1 MRALSASGRAHE
13 RHARGSVE
21 DRAAGGARRGRDD
34 ASGPHRADVADPR
47 VRGPDRRRAGKRER
61 QAVRAGPRCGAV
73 PPRRGQAV
81 AAGVWTRQAGAGIP
95 GWIFSGAEVGSI
107 RGRGMSDPGEA
118 LANAKAAADRIVKA
132 KRLNACLTP
141 PKELRQSLQKQAQ
154 AAHPSGV
161 LYGMPV
167 AVKDNI
173 CTLEF
178 TTTCGSKILAGYRS
192 PYEATAVAKLKA
204 AGALV
209 AGKTN
214 CDEFGMGSST
224 EHSAYG
230 RALHPFD
237 KTRVPGGS
245 SGGSAVLVAAGAVPA
260 GLGSETG
267 GSVRQPASLCGV
279 VGIKPTY
286 GRVSRYGLV
295 AFGSSLDQIGVL
307 GRSVHDAARV
317 LSVISGRDPKDSTCE
332 ARDSLRLP
340 TVPESLQGFVIGVPK
355 EYFPPDL
362 APAVRRACDRA
373 IRLLKE
379 LGAAV
384 REVSLPH
391 TAYAV
396 ATYYIIAPAE
406 ASSNLARYD
415 GARYGPR
422 FDGSEDVR
430 ALYRTT
436 RGEGFGPE
444 VRRRVLVGTYVLSS
458 GYYDAYYRKAQQ
470 MRALIAQDFRN
481 AFDRGVDLLFT
492 PTTRTPAFKAGE
504 KLNDPVAMYLSDIFT
519 VTANLAGLPAIS
531 MPIGRIKGLPIGGQ
545 LIGQAFL
552 EDEMIEA
559 AYALERVVPATDEA

>member
-1 MRALSASGRAHE
+1 
-13 RHARGSVE
+13 
-21 DRAAGGARRGRDD
+21 
-34 ASGPHRADVADPR
+34 
-47 VRGPDRRRAGKRER
+47 
-61 QAVRAGPRCGAV
+61 
-73 PPRRGQAV
+73 
-81 AAGVWTRQAGAGIP
+81 
-95 GWIFSGAEVGSI
+95 
-107 RGRGMSDPGEA
+107 MSDPGEA
-118 LANAKAAADRIVKA
+118 LASAKAAADRIIRA

-141 PKELRQSLQKQAQ
+141 PKELRQSLTKQAQ

-167 AVKDNI
+167 AIKDNI

-178 TTTCGSKILAGYRS
+178 TTTCGSKILEGYRS

-204 AGALV
+204 AGALIT
-209 AGKTN
+209 GKTN

-245 SGGSAVLVAAGAVPA
+245 SGGSAALVAAGAVPA

-267 GSVRQPASLCGV
+267 GSVRQPASFCGI

-295 AFGSSLDQIGVL
+295 AFGSSLDQIGVF

-355 EYFPPDL
+355 EY
-362 APAVRRACDRA
+362 A

-391 TAYAV
+391 TQYAV
-396 ATYYIIAPAE
+396 PTYYIIAPAE

-422 FDGSEDVR
+422 FNGALDMR
-430 ALYRTT
+430 ALYRST

-444 VRRRVLVGTYVLSS
+444 VRRRILVGTYVLSS
-458 GYYDAYYRKAQQ
+458 GYYDAYYRRAQQ

-481 AFDRGVDLLFT
+481 VFDRGVDLLFT
-492 PTTRTPAFKAGE
+492 PTTPTPAFKAGE
-504 KLNDPVAMYLSDIFT
+504 KLADPVAMYLSDIFV
-519 VTANLAGLPAIS
+519 VTANLAGLPAMS
-531 MPIGRIKGLPIGGQ
+531 LPIGRVKGLPIGGQ

-559 AYALERVVPATDEA
+559 AYALERVVPAAGDT

>member
-1 MRALSASGRAHE
+1 MS
-13 RHARGSVE
+13 
-21 DRAAGGARRGRDD
+21 D
-34 ASGPHRADVADPR
+34 AKAVADR
-47 VRGPDRRRAGKRER
+47 
-61 QAVRAGPRCGAV
+61 
-73 PPRRGQAV
+73 
-81 AAGVWTRQAGAGIP
+81 
-95 GWIFSGAEVGSI
+95 
-107 RGRGMSDPGEA
+107 
-118 LANAKAAADRIVKA
+118 LVKA
-132 KRLNACLTP
+132 KRLNALLTP
-141 PKELRQSLQKQAQ
+141 PKELRKSLNTQIV
-154 AAHPSGV
+154 AARPTGV

-178 TTTCGSKILAGYRS
+178 TTTCASRILEGYRS

-204 AGALV
+204 AGALI

-214 CDEFGMGSST
+214 CDEFAMGSST

-230 RALHPFD
+230 RVLHPLD

-245 SGGSAVLVAAGAVPA
+245 SGGSAALVGAGAVPA
-260 GLGSETG
+260 ALGSETG
-267 GSVRQPASLCGV
+267 GSVRQPAAFCGV

-295 AFGSSLDQIGVL
+295 AFGSSLDQIGVF

-317 LSVISGRDPKDSTCE
+317 LSVISGRDPRDSTCE
-332 ARDSLRLP
+332 DRDPLRLP
-340 TVPESLQGFVIGVPK
+340 TVPESLQGFVVGLPK
-355 EYFPPDL
+355 EYFPSELD
-362 APAVRRACDRA
+362 PAVRRACERA
-373 IRLLKE
+373 IRMMKE

-391 TAYAV
+391 TPYAV
-396 ATYYIIAPAE
+396 PTYYVIAPAE

-415 GARYGPR
+415 GVRYGPR
-422 FDGSEDVR
+422 FNGAADLRS
-430 ALYRTT
+430 LYRAT
-436 RGEGFGPE
+436 RGQGFGPE
-444 VRRRVLVGTYVLSS
+444 VRRRILVGTYVLSS
-458 GYYDAYYRKAQQ
+458 GYYDAYYRRAQQ

-492 PTTRTPAFKAGE
+492 PTVPTPAFKAGE
-504 KLNDPVAMYLSDIFT
+504 KLADPIAMYMSDIFT
-519 VTANLAGLPAIS
+519 VTANLAGLPAMS
-531 MPIGRIKGLPIGGQ
+531 LPIGRVKGLPIGGQ

>member
-1 MRALSASGRAHE
+1 MT
-13 RHARGSVE
+13 
-21 DRAAGGARRGRDD
+21 
-34 ASGPHRADVADPR
+34 DP
-47 VRGPDRRRAGKRER
+47 
-61 QAVRAGPRCGAV
+61 
-73 PPRRGQAV
+73 
-81 AAGVWTRQAGAGIP
+81 
-95 GWIFSGAEVGSI
+95 S
-107 RGRGMSDPGEA
+107 EA
-118 LANAKAAADRIVKA
+118 LASAKATADRLVKA
-132 KRLNACLTP
+132 KRFNACLTP
-141 PKELRQSLQKQAQ
+141 VRELRKALVTQAQ
-154 AAHPSGV
+154 ATHPSGV

-178 TTTCGSKILAGYRS
+178 TTTCGSTILEGYRS

-204 AGALV
+204 AGALI

-214 CDEFGMGSST
+214 CDEFAMGSST

-230 RALHPFD
+230 RVLHPFD

-245 SGGSAVLVAAGAVPA
+245 SGGSAALVAAGAVPA
-260 GLGSETG
+260 ALGSETG

-286 GRVSRYGLV
+286 GRVSRWGLV

-332 ARDSLRLP
+332 DRDPLRLP
-340 TVPESLQGFVIGVPK
+340 NVPESLQGFVIGIPK
-355 EYFPPDL
+355 EYFSADL
-362 APAVRRACDRA
+362 DPAVRRACDRA
-373 IRLLKE
+373 VRLLRE

-384 REVSLPH
+384 REVALPH

-396 ATYYIIAPAE
+396 PTYYILAPAE

-422 FDGSEDVR
+422 FDGSADVR

-436 RGEGFGPE
+436 RGEGFGSE
-444 VRRRVLVGTYVLSS
+444 VRRRILLGTYVLSS

-492 PTTRTPAFKAGE
+492 PTTPTPAFKAGE
-504 KLNDPVAMYLSDIFT
+504 KVDDPVAMYLSDIFT

-531 MPIGRIKGLPIGGQ
+531 IPIGRIKGLPIGGQ
-545 LIGQAFL
+545 FIGQAFL
-552 EDEMIEA
+552 EDEMLEA
-559 AYALERVVPATDEA
+559 AYALERVVPATEEA

>member
-1 MRALSASGRAHE
+1 MS
-13 RHARGSVE
+13 
-21 DRAAGGARRGRDD
+21 D
-34 ASGPHRADVADPR
+34 AS
-47 VRGPDRRRAGKRER
+47 
-61 QAVRAGPRCGAV
+61 
-73 PPRRGQAV
+73 
-81 AAGVWTRQAGAGIP
+81 
-95 GWIFSGAEVGSI
+95 
-107 RGRGMSDPGEA
+107 EA
-118 LANAKAAADRIVKA
+118 LASAKAAADRLLKT
-132 KRLNACLTP
+132 KRLNALLTP
-141 PKELRQSLQKQAQ
+141 PKELRKSLLAQAQ
-154 AAHPSGV
+154 VAHPSGV

-178 TTTCGSKILAGYRS
+178 TTSCGSKILEGWRA
-192 PYEATAVAKLKA
+192 PYDATAIAKLRA

-214 CDEFGMGSST
+214 CDEFAMGSST

-230 RALHPFD
+230 RSVHPMD

-245 SGGSAVLVAAGAVPA
+245 SGGSAALVAAGAVPA
-260 GLGSETG
+260 ALGSETG
-267 GSVRQPASLCGV
+267 GSVRQPASFCGV

-317 LSVISGRDPKDSTCE
+317 LSVISGRDPRDATCE
-332 ARDSLRLP
+332 DRDPLRLP
-340 TVPESLQGFVIGVPK
+340 TVPENLQGFVIGVPR
-355 EYFPPDL
+355 EYFPQDL
-362 APAVRRACDRA
+362 DPGVRRACERA
-373 IRLLKE
+373 IRIMKE

-396 ATYYIIAPAE
+396 PTYYIIAPAE

-415 GARYGPR
+415 GVRYGPR
-422 FDGSEDVR
+422 FNGAGDIR
-430 ALYRTT
+430 ALYRGT

-444 VRRRVLVGTYVLSS
+444 VRRRILVGTYVLSS

-470 MRALIAQDFRN
+470 VRALIAQDFRN

-492 PTTRTPAFKAGE
+492 PTTPTPAFKAGE
-504 KLNDPVAMYLSDIFT
+504 KLQDPVAMYLSDIFT

-531 MPIGRIKGLPIGGQ
+531 LPIGRLKGLPVGGQ
-545 LIGQAFL
+545 FIGQAFL
-552 EDEMIEA
+552 EDEMLEA
-559 AYALERVVPATDEA
+559 AYALERAVPGAAEA